1 MSVNLI
7 AKKRIGFRNRD
18 TGEILAVKPLEFSTC
33 PDWIQKDPMFKWA
46 VADGTIEVSG
56 DVANAIEK
64 PAAKKKKSKAKT
76 ETEPEAETETV
87 TEGD

>member
-1 MSVNLI
+1 MSINLI

-56 DVANAIEK
+56 AAAEAVEK
-64 PAAKKKKSKAKT
+64 PAPKKKKTKAKA
-76 ETEPEAETETV
+76 EAETEAE